1 MGAFSI
7 GLGIA
12 LVAYAAPNLPAAE
25 VSLLVLLESVLAP
38 VWVWL
43 FLGEAMSATE
53 IAGGAL
59 IMVSVA
65 IMSLLSRETSARKRR
80 LPTQS

>member
-1 MGAFSI
+1 MVLFMGAFSI

-43 FLGEAMSATE
+43 FLGEAMSTTE

-59 IMVSVA
+59 IMVSVV
-65 IMSLLSRETSARKRR
+65 ILSISSVRRRR
-80 LPTQS
+80 LLQ